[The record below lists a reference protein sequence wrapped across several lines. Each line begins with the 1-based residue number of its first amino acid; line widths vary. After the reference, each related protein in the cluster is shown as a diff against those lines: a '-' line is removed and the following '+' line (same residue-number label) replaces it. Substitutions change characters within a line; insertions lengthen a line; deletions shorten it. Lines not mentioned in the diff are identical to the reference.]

1 MIVEAVV
8 YGLDLTNR
16 LGLELWRRTV
26 RDLDQL
32 GLLARSDG
40 AVVLAHA
47 ATCEQLERA
56 VADNPPDRARLAER
70 RAARTLTWVPDGAGR
85 VAPRAPARRGARA
98 VARRE

>member
-8 YGLDLTNR
+8 YGLDLTDR

-40 AVVLAHA
+40 AVVLASA
-47 ATCEQLERA
+47 AAWEQLERA
-56 VADNPPDRARLAER
+56 VADNPTRPC
-70 RAARTLTWVPDGAGR
+70 
-85 VAPRAPARRGARA
+85 PARGAA
-98 VARRE
+98 GSSCAHPGS